1 MSFKKYKKKHI
12 LPVDASNGL
21 RHYIL

>member
-1 MSFKKYKKKHI
+1 MSLKKYKKKHI